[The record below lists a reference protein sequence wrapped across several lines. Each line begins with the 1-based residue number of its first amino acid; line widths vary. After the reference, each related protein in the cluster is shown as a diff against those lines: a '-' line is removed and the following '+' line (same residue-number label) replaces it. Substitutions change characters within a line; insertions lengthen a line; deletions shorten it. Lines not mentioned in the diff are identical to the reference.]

1 MPHKR
6 KSRLNVNQKNSA
18 TRRVQSAI
26 PSTTRPHV
34 TTESCFSIDVE
45 IPIPDSSKI
54 RSGGLPFRR
63 HFPVH
68 KLAVPQ
74 YNSTVRKQDEIHFIT
89 QMLADTNV
97 SPEAAAA
104 IAPKVTQKM
113 NFPPDKTV
121 FKDLVPLNV
130 NDSVLEPLKLKRGA
144 SKDKQS
150 KESEPSKVSN
160 EPQLADYV
168 EKVEPIAMTIKEP
181 ELRLDYT
188 QEPFDF
194 LGAYKKVY
202 H

>member
-26 PSTTRPHV
+26 PSTAPPHV
-34 TTESCFSIDVE
+34 TIGSCLGIDVE
-45 IPIPDSSKI
+45 IPMPDSSKKK
-54 RSGGLPFRR
+54 SGGFTSRR

-68 KLAVPQ
+68 KQ
-74 YNSTVRKQDEIHFIT
+74 NDINIIT
-89 QMLADTNV
+89 QITKMLADTNV

-113 NFPPDKTV
+113 NFPPDQTV
-121 FKDLVPLNV
+121 FKNLVPLNV
-130 NDSVLEPLKLKRGA
+130 NDSVLEPLKLKRVA
-144 SKDKQS
+144 SKDKPT

-168 EKVEPIAMTIKEP
+168 EKVDPIAMSIKEP

-194 LGAYKKVY
+194 LGAYRKVY